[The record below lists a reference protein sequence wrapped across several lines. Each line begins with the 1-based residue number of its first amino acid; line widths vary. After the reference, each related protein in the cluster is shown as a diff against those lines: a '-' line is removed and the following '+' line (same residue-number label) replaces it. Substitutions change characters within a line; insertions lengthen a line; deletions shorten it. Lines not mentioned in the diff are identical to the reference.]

1 MLKCSLLFCQKE
13 EIQINYVVVS
23 IQSKQYKIFKGER
36 IVVDNIS
43 KTPGEEIVVNGAEI
57 AVVGG
62 RTILDRSLLDSI
74 TSRLTVVDNYKGEKV
89 IVFKYKAKK
98 RYRVKTG
105 HRQLQTLLEVAEIS
119 SPNINFDMEAVAEE
133 VVKKEKVETAE
144 GVKRTKAA
152 PAGQGKAAAK
162 KAQTV
167 KGKPG
172 AGAGDKVKSSAET
185 TPRKTVRKKV
195 EKLKI
200 TSQKPGTKKQAGK
213 KK

>member
-1 MLKCSLLFCQKE
+1 LLFCQKE

-23 IQSKQYKIFKGER
+23 IQGKQYKIFKGER

-43 KTPGEEIVVNGAEI
+43 KAPGEEIVVNGAEI
-57 AVVGG
+57 AVIGG
-62 RTILDRSLLDSI
+62 RTILDRSSLDSI
-74 TSRLTVVDNYKGEKV
+74 TSRFTVVDNYKGEKV

-144 GVKRTKAA
+144 GVKRTKVA

>member
-1 MLKCSLLFCQKE
+1 MLFCQKE

-23 IQSKQYKIFKGER
+23 IQGKQYKIFKGER

-43 KTPGEEIVVNGAEI
+43 KAPGEEIVVNGAEI
-57 AVVGG
+57 AVIGG
-62 RTILDRSLLDSI
+62 RTILDRSSLDSI
-74 TSRLTVVDNYKGEKV
+74 TSRFTVVDNYKGEKV

-144 GVKRTKAA
+144 GVKRTKVAS
-152 PAGQGKAAAK
+152 AGQGKAAAK

>member
-1 MLKCSLLFCQKE
+1 M
-13 EIQINYVVVS
+13 VS
-23 IQSKQYKIFKGER
+23 IQGKQYKIFKGER

-43 KTPGEEIVVNGAEI
+43 KAPGEEIVVNGAEI
-57 AVVGG
+57 AVIGG
-62 RTILDRSLLDSI
+62 RTILDRSSLDSI
-74 TSRLTVVDNYKGEKV
+74 TSRFTVVDNYKGEKV

-144 GVKRTKAA
+144 GVKRTKVA